1 MTNTQDVIREQLRA
15 ERKLRL
21 IPVDE
26 EGSPIDRVLAGVY
39 GFSHSPGTEG
49 LPLYATRT
57 FQIFEVHKLA
67 DGQVHLVGYMSKSD
81 ANVLRTGDQPF
92 EARLYPDPYEKA
104 SEFVSVPRSRL
115 IHAKMPSRIEGN
127 SVWLTLTT
135 P

>member
-1 MTNTQDVIREQLRA
+1 MTNTQDATREQLRI

-21 IPVDE
+21 IASDQ
-26 EGSPIDRVLAGVY
+26 EGSPIERVPPGAY

-49 LPLYATRT
+49 LPLYAQRT

-67 DGQVHLVGYMSKSD
+67 DGQVHLVGYMTKPD
-81 ANVLRTGDQPF
+81 ADTLRAGNQQF
-92 EARLYPDPYEKA
+92 EAKLYPDPYEDA

-115 IHAKMPSRIEGN
+115 LHAKMPSRAQGN
-127 SVWLTLTT
+127 YIWLTLTT